1 MTTAP
6 VSLVPET
13 SGFHNHLR
21 ELLQAK
27 GWTEQRG
34 SLEASLYAGA
44 ISRYLR
50 EGAYPL
56 PDAFEPLAQ
65 ALGASSGSVD
75 AWLSEAKAARPRHEH
90 VFAMRAKH
98 RRASEPIALNCARCG
113 QTFLAVKPSPRYCSV
128 YCKYE
133 ERGRWV
139 IDTDL
144 KARFL
149 AKVRHLKI
157 SVRPACAEADATYS
171 SVRGWLKRDEGRLK
185 EPALAAVAAWLG
197 ISLEEATKL
206 QGGTAEAKRLEATR
220 QGLASSEKV
229 ASYRQ
234 KLRTNRRFQRQ
245 VVNRMAEAV
254 RGHEKS
260 PDHRKKISIAL
271 KTYRQGKS
279 GREPHPLG
287 QHNRTMRG
295 RAQNSLKNFLRRTP
309 QPTRAQ
315 IREWAGTVRNRLGL
329 SVARVLESWRPGLE
343 RRGLWSRAGRKANE
357 RRHGILQQLKAMA
370 RRTAT
375 GKLAQG
381 FWAEAAKVVSQDED
395 SAISGAEL
403 QVWSKRHERYCSGPD
418 RISLA

>member
-13 SGFHNHLR
+13 PGFHNHLR

-50 EGAYPL
+50 DGAYPL

-65 ALGASSGSVD
+65 ALGAPSGSAD
-75 AWLSEAKAARPRHEH
+75 AWLSEAEAARPRHKH
-90 VFAMRAKH
+90 VFATRAKH
-98 RRASEPIALNCARCG
+98 RSASEPTTLNCARCG
-113 QTFLAVKPSPRYCSV
+113 QTFSAVKPSRRYCSV

-171 SVRGWLKRDEGRLK
+171 SVRGWLKRDEGRLR
-185 EPALAAVAAWLG
+185 EPALAAVAAWLV
-197 ISLEEATKL
+197 ISLEEATRL

-234 KLRTNRRFQRQ
+234 RLRTNKRFQRQ
-245 VVNRMAEAV
+245 AVNRMAEAV

-260 PDHRKKISIAL
+260 PDHRKKISTAL
-271 KTYRQGKS
+271 KAYRQGKS

-287 QHNRTMRG
+287 QHNRTVRG
-295 RAQNSLKNFLRRTP
+295 RAQNSLKNYLRRAP

-315 IREWAGTVRNRLGL
+315 IREWARTVRNRLGL
-329 SVARVLESWRPGLE
+329 PVIGVLESWRPGLD
-343 RRGLWSRAGRKANE
+343 RRGLWSNRGRKFME
-357 RRHGILQQLKAMA
+357 RRHQIVVALMMFWPRTFSGKLKA
-370 RRTAT
+370 
-375 GKLAQG
+375 G
-381 FWAEAAKVVSQDED
+381 FWKNAADRVSQDD
-395 SAISGAEL
+395 GTPT
-403 QVWSKRHERYCSGPD
+403 SGPELYQWFYHH
-418 RISLA
+418 RRYYCLQS